1 MCWQCNTGGTWQ
13 DYLDHMRGLVG
24 MHGWAVVGVE
34 GDGVHPPFAYTVGL
48 TPRDR
53 PELVVTGLDPC
64 PATRLLNAA
73 AEYLLDTAVPAP
85 GESMRIG
92 DGPVMEIVRVT
103 EPTAHLLVA
112 AEFYGK
118 LTQALQLVYVDDRG
132 HWPWCP
138 DYHGSQG
145 GQPVL
150 GLRAGVSRPLQ
161 AGSARRAASPRR
173 PLSLQ

>member
-1 MCWQCNTGGTWQ
+1 MCWQCDTGGTWQ
-13 DYLDHMRGLVG
+13 DYLELMRGLVATE
-24 MHGWAVVGVE
+24 GWAVVGVE

-64 PATRLLNAA
+64 PATHLLNDA
-73 AEYLLDTAVPAP
+73 AEYVLETAIPEP
-85 GESMRIG
+85 GETMRIG
-92 DGPVMEIVRVT
+92 DGPLMEIARVA

-112 AEFYGK
+112 TEFYGK
-118 LTQALQLVYVDDRG
+118 LVRALQLVYVDARG

-138 DYHGSQG
+138 EFHGGPG

-150 GLRAGVSRPLQ
+150 GTRAGGGR
-161 AGSARRAASPRR
+161 AGSPRRAASPRR
-173 PLSLQ
+173 PLLLQ